1 MANATLTWLDLTA
14 TDRDKV
20 RRVLDLFREQ
30 GTVDELGLGSLR
42 DAFSNALFPGTSV
55 LHTRLR
61 YVLFIPWIYQQIE
74 SWGGGW
80 DVPRYARQME
90 VELIDALAE
99 SDDPA
104 GVIGIESRAQ
114 LARMASSAYW
124 AMLVHW
130 GIFVPGRNQG
140 WYHTHLDSLI
150 RRQQDL
156 PRADDP
162 GVIWEKT
169 FTWHPHLPP
178 APEDF
183 PNQADFALTAQE
195 SDFVLGRI
203 QERCDGSLLQWLA
216 QEASVELAEQFWEDP
231 IAINSAGKVPE
242 AVELARRFSLHV
254 EGAPLLYN
262 LLLAELRHALEGS
275 ERDQQWIEHYRTML
289 AEWADREAEEAVFD
303 SDYLWSFVALI
314 GGRTQTRQQQFI
326 NAWSQ
331 DLSDH
336 GPHHVAKSTRLR
348 ELVRQREIQLKGNR
362 ARVINPARL
371 LDWGGKVGV
380 GRMQFRWPNVRQL
393 LIDLHQGFGN

>member
-1 MANATLTWLDLTA
+1 MTSATLTWLDLTS

-20 RRVLDLFREQ
+20 RRVLDLFKEQ

-42 DAFSNALFPGTSV
+42 DVFSNTLFPGTSV

-90 VELIDALAE
+90 VTLIDALAE
-99 SDDPA
+99 SDDHA
-104 GVIGIESRAQ
+104 GVIGIEARAR

-124 AMLVHW
+124 AMLVRW
-130 GIFVPGRNQG
+130 GIFVTGRNQG
-140 WYHTHLDSLI
+140 WYQTHFDSLI
-150 RRQQDL
+150 RRQKDL

-162 GVIWEKT
+162 GVIWEKI

-178 APEDF
+178 APEGF
-183 PNQADFALTAQE
+183 PNHADFSLTAQE

-203 QERCDGSLLQWLA
+203 QERCGGSLLQWIA
-216 QEASVELAEQFWEDP
+216 QEGSSELAGQFWEDP
-231 IAINSAGKVPE
+231 VAIDSPGTVPD

-262 LLLAELRHALEGS
+262 LLLAESRQELEGS
-275 ERDQQWIEHYRTML
+275 DRDQQWIEHYRAQL
-289 AEWADREAEEAVFD
+289 AEWADREAEESAFD
-303 SDYLWSFVALI
+303 TDQLWRFVSLN
-314 GGRTQTRQQQFI
+314 GGRIQAGQQRFI

-331 DLSDH
+331 SVTDH
-336 GPHHVAKSTRLR
+336 GPQQVAESRGLR
-348 ELVRQREIQLKGNR
+348 ELLRQREIQLKGNR

-371 LDWGGKVGV
+371 LDWGGRVGV
-380 GRMQFRWPNVRQL
+380 GRMQFRWSNVRQI
-393 LIDLHQGFGN
+393 LIDLHQGFGH